1 MKNVTYKDLANAY
14 NLIEQLWQEEF
25 ENKTD
30 KADILMLIK
39 RVLLNFA
46 NEEFTAFEW
55 NEFLAL
61 LDD

>member
-1 MKNVTYKDLANAY
+1 MKNVTYKNLANAY

-46 NEEFTAFEW
+46 EEEFTAFEW